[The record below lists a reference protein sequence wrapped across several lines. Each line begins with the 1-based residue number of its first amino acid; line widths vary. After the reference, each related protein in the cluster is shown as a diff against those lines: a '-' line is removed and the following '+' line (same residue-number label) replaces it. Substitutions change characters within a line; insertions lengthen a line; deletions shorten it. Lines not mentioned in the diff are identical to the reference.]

1 MSEPLPTRVR
11 VEGLPA
17 LDAAAS
23 YTRHALHGDGVVWLE
38 KNCYVDLWIELL
50 HALGHAPEAMLPFV
64 IGADFEGD
72 QWAFFKPSHDELREL
87 YGVEVQELTVWRPL
101 LDHALEHLA
110 AGKLIATEADA
121 WWLPDTEGTDYR
133 HKRSKTTIVLADID
147 VAAQRLGYF
156 HNAGYYTLQ
165 GEDFVQTF
173 GLAPGPHPAGLPL
186 FAELIRL
193 HPHEALDAAALR
205 DASRQLWRKH
215 LRRVPLGNP
224 VLAFAERFANDLPM
238 LQARGMD
245 HYHAWAFGTVRQL
258 GAACELAA
266 ANLRWLGDGAGG
278 ADCPAAEA
286 AFQRI
291 AVDAKTLIL
300 KGARA
305 VASGKTFD
313 PVVQMALA
321 VTGWQHALDALHE
334 RYGR

>member
-1 MSEPLPTRVR
+1 VSAPLLARVR
-11 VEGLPA
+11 VAALPP
-17 LDAAAS
+17 LDATAYA
-23 YTRHALHGDGVVWLE
+23 RHALHGEGVVWSE

-50 HALGHAPEAMLPFV
+50 HALGHPPEAMLPFV

-72 QWAFFKPSHDELREL
+72 QWAFFKPSHDELRDL

-101 LDHALEHLA
+101 LDHAIEHLA

-133 HKRSKTTIVLADID
+133 QKRSKTTIVLADID

-186 FAELIRL
+186 FAELIRQ
-193 HPHEALDAAALR
+193 HPQEALSAGALR
-205 DASRQLWRKH
+205 EASRQLWRKH
-215 LRRVPLGNP
+215 LRRVPSGNP
-224 VLAFAERFANDLPM
+224 VARFAERFAADLPM

-266 ANLRWLGDGAGG
+266 ANLRWLGAEADAP
-278 ADCPAAEA
+278 DCPAAEA

-291 AVDAKTLIL
+291 ALDAKTLIL

-305 VASGKTFD
+305 VASRKAFD
-313 PVVQMALA
+313 PVVQLAPTAAAWSAAVAALS
-321 VTGWQHALDALHE
+321 E